1 MVRHSL
7 SLCSWLLLI
16 IRTVLLLPLDCLFGY
31 LNYYSIGWFS
41 PPPLNVSSLYFSWLR
56 SDFQETFLISE
67 HTLYP
72 LVVTEYRKNWIMIEK
87 FRFCHFRGRTS
98 GKIESNRETGETK
111 IFSRWEKFYAYSLF
125 SACLCPVSVDIDS
138 LVFLVE
144 SMYKIFLCF

>member
-1 MVRHSL
+1 MVRYSL

-16 IRTVLLLPLDCLFGY
+16 IRTVLLLPLDCSFGY
-31 LNYYSIGWFS
+31 LNYYSIGWFFFS
-41 PPPLNVSSLYFSWLR
+41 PLNVSSLYFSRLR

-87 FRFCHFRGRTS
+87 FCFCQNWIMIEKFCFCHIRGWTS

-111 IFSRWEKFYAYSLF
+111 IFSRWDKFYAYSLF
-125 SACLCPVSVDIDS
+125 SACFCITWYL
-138 LVFLVE
+138 L
-144 SMYKIFLCF
+144 